1 MALSQHSHARNARA
15 KHARPSRAARRLAV
29 LAATGATLATSGVL
43 TSAPAQAADGATVVT
58 VASHYAGDPYL
69 WGGTTP
75 AGFDCSGY
83 VQYVYRQVGISLPRT
98 TNQQY
103 AAMQH
108 IRSDQ
113 TRPGDVLF
121 LPDGSG
127 NIYHEGI
134 YGGGNSWWVAA
145 HAGTVIMLQTVYT
158 TNYLVGRPA
167 SVVAGSGITV
177 PPPAL
182 VAKPLSA
189 YRGWLMGLGWRH
201 PAVAALQPVLGVRP
215 ADGGVRAADR
225 GRPHRLPKGASPA
238 RDRRHRC
245 RDLGGAARRTHRP
258 GASGRGGEAAV
269 GVPGLADAVGL
280 GAPGSCRPA
289 AGAGSA
295 GRRAVRAADGRRAH
309 RLPEGASPARDRGHR
324 HRDLGRPR
332 SLTRSVELL
341 RSVPKRLYPTPAR

>member
-103 AAMQH
+103 AAVQH

-113 TRPGDVLF
+113 KRPGDVLF

-134 YGGGNSWWVAA
+134 YAGGNSWWVAA

-177 PPPAL
+177 PPPTL

-215 ADGGVRAADR
+215 ADGEFGPQTAAALIAYQKAHHLPGTGVTDAATWAALLAAPTVPAPPVAAAKPLSAYRGWLMGLGWVHPAVAALQPALGVRPVDGQFGPQTAAALIAYQKA
-225 GRPHRLPKGASPA
+225 HHLPATGVTDTATWAVLA
-238 RDRRHRC
+238 R
-245 RDLGGAARRTHRP
+245 
-258 GASGRGGEAAV
+258 
-269 GVPGLADAVGL
+269 
-280 GAPGSCRPA
+280 
-289 AGAGSA
+289 
-295 GRRAVRAADGRRAH
+295 
-309 RLPEGASPARDRGHR
+309 
-324 HRDLGRPR
+324 
-332 SLTRSVELL
+332 
-341 RSVPKRLYPTPAR
+341 